1 MKLRIG
7 IVVLMAACV
16 MPLVACT
23 DDDDAIESQRSD
35 IVRYLTSTHVPRLI
49 SAEDAESSL
58 EVDPPFYD
66 AIDRVVYR
74 YIYNYYDEGRDERSL
89 VEWGDE
95 VELTYTAYV
104 FTGGVP
110 RIESIYASNDADVI
124 EALVEEGL
132 NAKYWS
138 SEPLRV
144 KLGTTSIIKGVALSL
159 DGCREGD
166 EVEAYMTFDAAYGD
180 DVVGIVPKESAV
192 LWVYSVDKVN
202 KGRASA
208 VAP

>member
-1 MKLRIG
+1 M
-7 IVVLMAACV
+7 
-16 MPLVACT
+16 
-23 DDDDAIESQRSD
+23 
-35 IVRYLTSTHVPRLI
+35 
-49 SAEDAESSL
+49 
-58 EVDPPFYD
+58 
-66 AIDRVVYR
+66 
-74 YIYNYYDEGRDERSL
+74 
-89 VEWGDE
+89 
-95 VELTYTAYV
+95 
-104 FTGGVP
+104 P

-144 KLGTTSIIKGVALSL
+144 KLGATSIIKGVALSL

>member
-1 MKLRIG
+1 
-7 IVVLMAACV
+7 

-124 EALVEEGL
+124 EALVEEACRLLRPVRGRRGGGL
-132 NAKYWS
+132 HDF
-138 SEPLRV
+138 RR
-144 KLGTTSIIKGVALSL
+144 GVRRR
-159 DGCREGD
+159 CRGHR
-166 EVEAYMTFDAAYGD
+166 AQGIGR
-180 DVVGIVPKESAV
+180 VVGV
-192 LWVYSVDKVN
+192 LRRQ
-202 KGRASA
+202 GE
-208 VAP
+208 